1 MIKIIMDSGKE
12 YKSNLSI
19 KEFTDK
25 CFIKEEM
32 PNGLG
37 ATIPIIKPNM
47 NYMYISEDIIIH
59 PQHISSIENITDE
72 NKKTSKNLNDLIKGH
87 KENMGEFT
95 EEQEKMLLNNL
106 KK

>member
-12 YKSNLSI
+12 YRSNLSI

-59 PQHISSIENITDE
+59 PQHISSIENITDG
-72 NKKTSKNLNDLIKGH
+72 NKKTNKNIDDLIKGD
-87 KENMGEFT
+87 KENMKGFT
-95 EEQEKMLLNNL
+95 SEQKEQVL
-106 KK
+106 KSI